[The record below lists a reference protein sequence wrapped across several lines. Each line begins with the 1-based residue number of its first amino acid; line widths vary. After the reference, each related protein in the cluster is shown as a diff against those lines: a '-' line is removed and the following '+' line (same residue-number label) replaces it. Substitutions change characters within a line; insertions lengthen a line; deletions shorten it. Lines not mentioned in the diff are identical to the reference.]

1 MSSISSAS
9 SVSSISSY
17 ENDVSSSRHF
27 KNDKVKQRL
36 GLSKELCDVYD
47 MLQKMTKDNSSL
59 SGQTTADQ
67 RINKS
72 KKVQSKNLV
81 SNQKE
86 VKSNFIDFLVLVL

>member
-1 MSSISSAS
+1 
-9 SVSSISSY
+9 
-17 ENDVSSSRHF
+17 
-27 KNDKVKQRL
+27 VKQRL